1 MVVAL
6 NVHRAII
13 VARHRELSERAN
25 VTKSEWTELEALR
38 QAEVAY
44 TILAASDLHGGFFDL
59 FKSLLGKE
67 VELSA
72 EEKNSAAQAA
82 TDFCVARESLDDL
95 VCEARRLLTNLCL
108 PTTVDDFTDLDRNR
122 YRIQIDLRYAKP
134 NPEGYAD
141 SLQERYT
148 HITSGLRLE

>member
-1 MVVAL
+1 MNQKQFDEAFNAAWKKACDNCEGKSLKESPVPPHPMVVAL

-67 VELSA
+67 VELFA
-72 EEKNSAAQAA
+72 EEKTSAAQAA
-82 TDFCVARESLDDL
+82 TDFFVARESLDD
-95 VCEARRLLTNLCL
+95 
-108 PTTVDDFTDLDRNR
+108 
-122 YRIQIDLRYAKP
+122 
-134 NPEGYAD
+134 
-141 SLQERYT
+141 
-148 HITSGLRLE
+148 